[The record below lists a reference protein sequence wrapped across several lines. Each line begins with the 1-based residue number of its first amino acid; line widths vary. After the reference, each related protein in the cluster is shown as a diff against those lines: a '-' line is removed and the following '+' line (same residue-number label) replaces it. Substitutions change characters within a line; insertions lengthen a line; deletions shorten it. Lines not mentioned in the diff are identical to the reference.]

1 MGMQSVRN
9 IEIAPSILSA
19 DFSRLGEQIKAVERG
34 GANILHF
41 DVMDG
46 HFVPNITIGLPVLK
60 SLAGTTSLP
69 IDAHLMISEPGRY
82 ATQFVDAG
90 ARMVSVHVEADPHL
104 HRTLMS
110 IRSAG
115 AQAGVVLNPSTPLT
129 AIDQAVLFADYVL
142 IMSVNPGFGG
152 QKFIPESIAKVRRL
166 RQMIQERQVPVRIE
180 IDGGIDRSNI
190 ETVVDAGAE
199 IIVAGSAIFGTPDAE
214 IAVKELRS
222 ATIQWV

>member
-129 AIDQAVLFADYVL
+129 AIDEAVLFADYVL

>member
-1 MGMQSVRN
+1 MPSSKN
-9 IEIAPSILSA
+9 IDIAPSILSA
-19 DFSRLGEQIKAVERG
+19 DFSRLGEQIEAVERG
-34 GANILHF
+34 GASILHF

-60 SLAGTTSLP
+60 SIAATTRLP

-110 IRSAG
+110 IKSAG
-115 AQAGVVLNPSTPLT
+115 AQAGVVLNPATPPS
-129 AIDQAVLFADYVL
+129 AVEEALLFADYVL
-142 IMSVNPGFGG
+142 VMSVNPGFGG
-152 QKFIPESIAKVRRL
+152 QKFIPESVNKVRRL
-166 RQMIQERQVPVRIE
+166 RQIIDDRRLPVRIE

-190 ETVVDAGAE
+190 EAVVEAGAE
-199 IIVAGSAIFGTPDAE
+199 IIVAGSAIFGAADAE
-214 IAVKELRS
+214 NAVKELRN